1 MGRIGCRM
9 VGKFGECQ
17 LSFLKLLSI
26 MVEDKEVWFECLDSQ
41 LTKCVSLWMVGS
53 RKAQVYVKLSIKFEK
68 GIVRQTESNGQ
79 I

>member
-26 MVEDKEVWFECLDSQ
+26 MVEDKEVWFECLDS
-41 LTKCVSLWMVGS
+41 
-53 RKAQVYVKLSIKFEK
+53 
-68 GIVRQTESNGQ
+68 
-79 I
+79 